1 MRHPDREALSSL
13 GNLPEDGT
21 FQVLQLP
28 SFKSSNCLVMR
39 GFPMAAVRTFW
50 KGHMRLAL
58 VTIPIRLVSATSTEE
73 TVSFH
78 QVDRNTKQRI
88 RYQKVAGENGPK
100 VNSKDIVHGY
110 EVEPGNYV
118 LFDNDELD
126 ALKLASRHT
135 VELTE
140 FVDADAIDPVY
151 YDRPYFIL
159 PDGEVAEEGYCVIRD
174 ALASAKKY
182 GIGQIAMRGREN
194 LVALRPVGNGLM
206 LETLRYANEVR
217 DADDIFSGIGQQN
230 FRPGLIEMATQLIE
244 ERTTEFD
251 PGAHR
256 DHYTEAVRELVR
268 SKLEG
273 GEAVAVGGGTEA
285 PAGGGT
291 VIDFMEA
298 LKRSVEKAPAKK
310 PARAAPK
317 RAAAASKRDP
327 VKHDKGSE
335 RQSSRTSAG
344 PRSKPSTTKKK
355 A

>member
-1 MRHPDREALSSL
+1 
-13 GNLPEDGT
+13 
-21 FQVLQLP
+21 
-28 SFKSSNCLVMR
+28 
-39 GFPMAAVRTFW
+39 MAAVRTFW

-58 VTIPIRLVSATSTEE
+58 VTIPIRLVSATTSEE

-100 VNSKDIVHGY
+100 VDSKDIVHGY

-118 LFDNDELD
+118 LFDSDELD

-174 ALASAKKY
+174 ALAAAKKY

-194 LVALRPVGNGLM
+194 LIALRPVGNGLM

-244 ERTTEFD
+244 ERSTEFD
-251 PGAHR
+251 PSAHK
-256 DHYTEAVRELVR
+256 DHYAEAVRELVR
-268 SKLEG
+268 SKIEG

-298 LKRSVEKAPAKK
+298 LKRSVEKAPPKK

-317 RAAAASKRDP
+317 RAAAATKRDA
-327 VKHDKGSE
+327 VKRDKAPE
-335 RQSSRTSAG
+335 KQSSRAASG
-344 PRSKPSTTKKK
+344 SRSKSTTTKKK